1 MKLNKQL
8 IEKVAKGDVAIDN
21 TGNPNLELLRAVLKE
36 AFPQDKDIS
45 HGKAHFFQTVE
56 GKYWSGHYKTSLP
69 TIPLLDFLEKEE
81 AFPLDDFG
89 VLVENSNGKEIVDYL
104 VSKGFKNPSGY
115 VGNVVNSAYYF
126 IESKSKYNFIKCN
139 FKNPTSKTYTLQQLK
154 QLDMQDK
161 EIIGYKLIKPEY
173 ENAAIKI
180 VAMDLPLTVD
190 RITPKTKTG
199 NSTVMYDRLK
209 KAGVLELWFE
219 PVYATSEQTVSMN
232 GKFNLTVR
240 NKRVFHKNEDITDYI
255 EEIGTWWKN
264 VMLEGNLKFA
274 KSYDFLIPSHN
285 IKIMKSGCQSQ
296 ETYLSDWLKVYN
308 LIK

>member
-104 VSKGFKNPSGY
+104 VSKGFKNPSNY

-126 IESKSKYNFIKCN
+126 IESKYNFIKCN

-190 RITPKTKTG
+190 RIKPKTSEN
-199 NSTVMYDRLK
+199 NSTLMYDRLK
-209 KAGVLELWFE
+209 KAGVLELWFK
-219 PVYATSEQTVSMN
+219 PVYKETKKLPKIN
-232 GKFNLTVR
+232 GYEGKVENEFVVYGN
-240 NKRVFHKNEDITDYI
+240 NCAKFHKQFF
-255 EEIGTWWKN
+255 KN
-264 VMLEGNLKFA
+264 LSTVNEGNNWGNRKV
-274 KSYDFLIPSHN
+274 KSIKLDSGVEITIEQVKQIVDFLN
-285 IKIMKSGCQSQ
+285 
-296 ETYLSDWLKVYN
+296 
-308 LIK
+308 